1 MLFIHIRDGVL
12 ENMALASR
20 ILESRP
26 ADHVLGFQVLGLG
39 LGLPFLGLGLG
50 LSVFGFGLGLPVL
63 GLGRCP

>member
-1 MLFIHIRDGVL
+1 MLL
-12 ENMALASR
+12 YTSEMESSKTCLASR

-50 LSVFGFGLGLPVL
+50 LPIL